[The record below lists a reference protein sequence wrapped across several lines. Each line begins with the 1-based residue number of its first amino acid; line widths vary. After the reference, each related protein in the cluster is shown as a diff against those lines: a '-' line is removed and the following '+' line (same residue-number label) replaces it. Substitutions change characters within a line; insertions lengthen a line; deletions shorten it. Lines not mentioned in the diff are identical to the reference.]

1 MSSTMQMGQVRQ
13 SAMPTTNATSEAQQ
27 KSVKGSSSFKT
38 LGVALSLLAI
48 ISLCVAVADI
58 SLSVTSVCEMTD
70 IRCPPKYA
78 ATRSDS
84 RTMAVLM
91 SYIASGIWGSI
102 IVFLVGILAMR
113 KPKDPDKP
121 RTKFI
126 AMAFLATFLILPTMM
141 VISTIESYYLVGG
154 RPKTVTSDSSTD
166 IIIKFV
172 TAVAGAVLA
181 LLEFGVLAAIVIKV
195 CMSLS
200 QPTNPPKPEF
210 PDPNDPSNDAT
221 LSPYDRIAGANGLF
235 GPRPYNG
242 NGPVVQPDYGY
253 GRSAPLMPPVAQRAP
268 PFPLR
273 RNPASYMPSP
283 GIDLHARV
291 SYGSRMYPAY
301 ARPASYG
308 YSPYN

>member
-1 MSSTMQMGQVRQ
+1 MASTMQMGQVGQ
-13 SAMPTTNATSEAQQ
+13 SSMSTTNATTQQ
-27 KSVKGSSSFKT
+27 KSVKGASSFKT
-38 LGVALSLLAI
+38 LGVSLALLAI

-58 SLSVTSVCEMTD
+58 SLSVASVCELDD
-70 IRCPPKYA
+70 IQCPPKHA

-113 KPKDPDKP
+113 KQKDPDKP

-141 VISTIESYYLVGG
+141 VISTVESYYLVGG
-154 RPKTVTSDSSTD
+154 RPKTVTSHSSTA

-195 CMSLS
+195 CTSLS
-200 QPTNPPKPEF
+200 QPANPAKPEF
-210 PDPNDPSNDAT
+210 PEPTDPLNDAT
-221 LSPYDRIAGANGLF
+221 FNPYDRIAGANGLF

-242 NGPVVQPDYGY
+242 NGPFAQPDYGY
-253 GRSAPLMPPVAQRAP
+253 GRNAPLMPPVAQRAP
-268 PFPLR
+268 PFPVR

-283 GIDLHARV
+283 GVAISARV
-291 SYGSRMYPAY
+291 SYGSRMVPAY

-308 YSPYN
+308 YSPY